1 MPLRVENIRKT
12 LQASLA
18 PSQLNIDDDSHRH
31 AGHVG
36 AKGGGHYRVFIVS
49 AQFSGR
55 TLIARHRMVYE
66 ALADQMKGDIHA
78 LSLVTKAPEEVAA
91 D

>member
-1 MPLRVENIRKT
+1 MPLRVDNIRRT
-12 LQASLA
+12 LEAVLA
-18 PSQLNIDDDSHRH
+18 PTRLDIEDDSHRH

-36 AKGGGHYRVFIVS
+36 AKGGGHYRVYVVS
-49 AQFSGR
+49 AKFSGR

-66 ALADQMKGDIHA
+66 ALAEQMKGDIHA
-78 LSLVTKAPEEVAA
+78 LSIVAKAPEEAS

>member
-1 MPLRVENIRKT
+1 MPLRVDNIRRT
-12 LQASLA
+12 LEAVLA
-18 PSQLNIDDDSHRH
+18 PTRLDIEDDSHRH

-36 AKGGGHYRVFIVS
+36 AKGGGHYRVFVVS
-49 AQFSGR
+49 AKFSGR

-66 ALADQMKGDIHA
+66 ALAEQMKGDIHA
-78 LSLVTKAPEEVAA
+78 LSIVAKAPEEAV

>member
-1 MPLRVENIRKT
+1 MPLRVENIRRT
-12 LQASLA
+12 LEAVLA
-18 PSQLNIDDDSHRH
+18 PTRLDIEDDSHRH

-36 AKGGGHYRVFIVS
+36 AKGGGHYRVYVVS
-49 AQFSGR
+49 AKFSGR

-66 ALADQMKGDIHA
+66 ALAEQMKGDIHA
-78 LSLVTKAPEEVAA
+78 LSLVTKSPEEAA